1 MKMSQR
7 KNNIFIISAPSGAGK
22 STLIHLLLA
31 QIPSLFFSVSH
42 TTRAPRPGE
51 REGID
56 YFFIAQ
62 ASFEEMIRSN
72 QFLEWAKVHGSYYG
86 TSRNMLER
94 SANEGKDLIL
104 DIDVQGAAQVR
115 KELPDA
121 VSVFILPPSYEVL
134 RARLMQRQKDS
145 VEQVEKRLI
154 TARKEI
160 EHWRE
165 YEYIVINEEL
175 NEAFESL
182 SSLVRGERLRRDN
195 LENRIENILKSFII

>member
-51 REGID
+51 REAVD
-56 YFFIAQ
+56 YFFISQ
-62 ASFEEMIRSN
+62 DQFEEMIRTN

-86 TSRNMLER
+86 TSREMLER
-94 SANEGKDLIL
+94 SANAGKDLIL

-115 KELPDA
+115 KAVPEA
-121 VSVFILPPSYEVL
+121 VSIFILPPSYEIL
-134 RARLMQRQKDS
+134 RARLTQRQKDS
-145 VEQVEKRLI
+145 VEQVEKRLV

-165 YEYIVINEEL
+165 YEYIVINEDL

-182 SSLVRGERLRRDN
+182 SSLVRGQRLRREN
-195 LENRIENILKSFII
+195 LEERIENILKSFII

>member
-7 KNNIFIISAPSGAGK
+7 KINIFIISAPSGAGK

-42 TTRAPRPGE
+42 TTRAARPGE
-51 REGID
+51 REGVD
-56 YFFIAQ
+56 YFFISQ
-62 ASFEEMIRSN
+62 EQFEEMIRAN
-72 QFLEWAKVHGSYYG
+72 QFLEWAQVHGSYYG
-86 TSRNMLER
+86 TSRSMLE
-94 SANEGKDLIL
+94 SSETEGTDLIL

-115 KELPDA
+115 KALPEA

-134 RARLMQRQKDS
+134 RDRLMQRQKDS
-145 VEQVEKRLI
+145 VDQVEKRLI

-165 YEYIVINEEL
+165 YEHIVINEDL
-175 NEAFESL
+175 NEAFDSL
-182 SSLVRGERLRRDN
+182 SSLVKGQRLRREY
-195 LENRIENILKSFII
+195 LEARIENILKSFII

>member
-31 QIPSLFFSVSH
+31 QIPSLFFSISH
-42 TTRAPRPGE
+42 TTRAARPGE
-51 REGID
+51 REGVD
-56 YFFIAQ
+56 YFFISQ
-62 ASFEEMIRSN
+62 EKFEEMIHTN

-86 TSRNMLER
+86 TSREMLER
-94 SANEGKDLIL
+94 SASDGRDLIL

-115 KELPDA
+115 KALPQA
-121 VSVFILPPSYEVL
+121 LSVFILPPSYEIL
-134 RARLMQRQKDS
+134 RSRLMQRQKDS
-145 VEQVEKRLI
+145 AEQVEKRLVA
-154 TARKEI
+154 ARKEI

-165 YEYIVINEEL
+165 YEYIVINEDL

-182 SSLVRGERLRRDN
+182 SSLVRGQRLRREN
-195 LENRIENILKSFII
+195 LEERIENILKSFII

>member
-7 KNNIFIISAPSGAGK
+7 KINIFIISAPSGAGK

-42 TTRAPRPGE
+42 TTRAARPDE
-51 REGID
+51 REGVD
-56 YFFIAQ
+56 YFFISQ
-62 ASFEEMIRSN
+62 EQFEEMIRAN
-72 QFLEWAKVHGSYYG
+72 QFLEWAQVHGSYYG
-86 TSRNMLER
+86 TSRSMLEH
-94 SANEGKDLIL
+94 SASEGKDLIL

-115 KELPDA
+115 KALPEA

-134 RARLMQRQKDS
+134 RDRLMQRQKDS
-145 VEQVEKRLI
+145 IEQVEKRLI

-165 YEYIVINEEL
+165 YEHIVINEDL
-175 NEAFESL
+175 NEAFDSL
-182 SSLVRGERLRRDN
+182 SSLVKGRRLRREY
-195 LENRIENILKSFII
+195 LEARIENILKSFII